1 MLGDCGTNMAMIR
14 RQPGKPRPPLDATRL
29 DELAL
34 TYVGRFATS
43 RAKLTAY
50 LRRKLR
56 ERGWAGEAE
65 PNVDAL
71 VERLSR
77 LGYVDDRQF
86 AMAKARSL
94 TTRGYG
100 RRRVNQALGEA
111 GIAPGDG
118 VDARDYVESE
128 AVEAALRF
136 ARRRR
141 MGPFG
146 SPPENG
152 QLDSKQREKN
162 LAAMLRAGH
171 GLALAKTILDLPPGE
186 DVDPETLR

>member
-1 MLGDCGTNMAMIR
+1 MIR